1 MLAGERGRGSR
12 SARVVARCTHRGGG
26 DLRAA
31 ARAEGDGGGRPG
43 GGHADGLARAARRP
57 GEGGRR
63 RAGGDD
69 MTRDGGHRN
78 LSVDASVG
86 DQKSVARRRRGPRQR
101 GKSRCEPPDS
111 ERRAGGGRGI
121 SREAPPRCRASS
133 QSALQKMPKIS
144 ENQETIRIR
153 RNPLAGASPEKLRF
167 FIRLDAFFSYRM
179 CSRWKRSS
187 SIHAGTSGAPERSRC
202 YGVRRCGA
210 PPLRCVTNARS
221 NPEKQTARRI
231 EARPGRPPPRA
242 APPPHFL
249 FSTFPSPSRRLV
261 RHPR

>member
-1 MLAGERGRGSR
+1 
-12 SARVVARCTHRGGG
+12 
-26 DLRAA
+26 
-31 ARAEGDGGGRPG
+31 
-43 GGHADGLARAARRP
+43 
-57 GEGGRR
+57 
-63 RAGGDD
+63 

-167 FIRLDAFFSYRM
+167 FIRLDAFFSYGM

-242 APPPHFL
+242 APPPF
-249 FSTFPSPSRRLV
+249 FCFRRSRRRRADWSVTPDDTKYLRPAGV
-261 RHPR
+261 HAETRRTPERSPMSNPALSSASMSSALATLAAPAASAAAAPAPRVNADEHPS

>member
-1 MLAGERGRGSR
+1 MRAGARRRGSR

-57 GEGGRR
+57 REGGRR

-86 DQKSVARRRRGPRQR
+86 DQKSVARRRRGPRER
-101 GKSRCEPPDS
+101 GKSRCEPPNK
-111 ERRAGGGRGI
+111 RTAGRAGDVAFLAELAPASRVQPISARKNAENFRKSRDDSYPPKSTPGRQSGKNCAFSSI
-121 SREAPPRCRASS
+121 STP
-133 QSALQKMPKIS
+133 
-144 ENQETIRIR
+144 
-153 RNPLAGASPEKLRF
+153 F
-167 FIRLDAFFSYRM
+167 FT

-187 SIHAGTSGAPERSRC
+187 SIHAGTSGALERSRC

-221 NPEKQTARRI
+221 NPEKQTARKI
-231 EARPGRPPPRA
+231 EARPGRPQPRA
-242 APPPHFL
+242 APPPIF
-249 FSTFPSPSRRLV
+249 FFRRSQSPSRRLG
-261 RHPR
+261 RQPR